1 MNRRISLKE
10 LANLIEKCR
19 RCPLWKTRI
28 KTVPG
33 EGPFSAKIIII
44 GQAPGAKENETGR
57 PFVGR
62 AGRFLD
68 QLLKIAGIARI
79 KVFITSPVK
88 CFPPKN
94 RKPRKE
100 EIDACLSYLEKQ
112 IEIIDPPKFILL
124 GETAFK
130 AFFPDKNFK
139 NSRGKFL
146 TEKGKKYF
154 ISYHPAAGIRFQ
166 KFKKILEKD
175 FRKLSGR
182 F

>member
-1 MNRRISLKE
+1 MSRKISFKE
-10 LANLIEKCR
+10 LTGLIEKCR
-19 RCPLWKTRI
+19 KCPLWRTRI

-33 EGPFSAKIIII
+33 EGPFHAKIMII

-68 QLLKIAGIARI
+68 QLLEIAGIARI

-94 RKPRKE
+94 RKPKKE
-100 EIDACLSYLEKQ
+100 EIDACLPYLEKQ
-112 IEIIDPPKFILL
+112 IETVNPQKFILL

-130 AFFPDKNFK
+130 VFFPDKIFK

-166 KFKKILEKD
+166 KFRKILEKD
-175 FRKLSGR
+175 FRKLSGY

>member
-10 LANLIEKCR
+10 LANFIGKCQ
-19 RCPLWKTRI
+19 RCPLWRTRI

-33 EGPFSAKIIII
+33 EGPVHAKIIII

-68 QLLKIAGIARI
+68 QLLKIGGIARI

-100 EIDACLSYLEKQ
+100 EIDACLPYLEKQ
-112 IEIIDPPKFILL
+112 IEIVNSKKFILL
-124 GETAFK
+124 GETAFEV
-130 AFFPDKNFK
+130 FFPDKNFK

-146 TEKGKKYF
+146 TENGKKYF

-175 FRKLSGR
+175 FRRLSGY